1 MSPDGPAG
9 MDEPDGLAPVAV
21 VLTQVVVPEAL
32 VVACAMEKTRVDVVL
47 TEIGCVAVCRSTA
60 EGEPEEAARVISNA
74 LGRTETPVVLIVQ
87 RAGQMSAAL
96 WHRGAETKQLS
107 AALALDGTPA
117 VVERLLLGQV
127 AVADLPGVVTSVGVG
142 RFRALRM
149 AAGVAKANRQA
160 QRTRA
165 ATSVEPGE
173 D

>member
-1 MSPDGPAG
+1 MSLDGLEG
-9 MDEPDGLAPVAV
+9 LDGADALAPVAV

-32 VVACAMEKTRVDVVL
+32 VVACAMEKTLVDVVL

-60 EGEPEEAARVISNA
+60 EGMPEEAARVISNA
-74 LGRTETPVVLIVQ
+74 LSRTETPVVLVVQ

-117 VVERLLLGQV
+117 IVERLLLGQV

-142 RFRALRM
+142 RLRALRM
-149 AAGVAKANRQA
+149 AAAVTKANRRA

-165 ATSVEPGE
+165 AASGEPGE